1 MKREHVIERQGVQMV
16 LYDGLLDEAHQQGLC
31 RVSTTLLQ
39 APTPENGMLCIV
51 YAVVET
57 SKGTFG
63 GIGDATPENAGP
75 VKLHF
80 IRMAET
86 RAKARAMRDA
96 VNIGMVTFEET
107 GLAEHG
113 PMDAGGWDDESP
125 TLGPPRPDQI
135 PTPQTEGAPAWRD
148 PNKPATAGQIE
159 TIRKLSNYAGS
170 EGDII
175 PDGLTRAEASERI
188 SDLSTQLNQ
197 KGK

>member
-1 MKREHVIERQGVQMV
+1 VKREHVIERQGTQMV
-16 LYDGLLDEAHQQGLC
+16 LYDGLLDEAHQQGLS

-39 APTPENGMLCIV
+39 APTPENGMLCII

-63 GIGDATPENAGP
+63 GIGDATPENCGP
-75 VKLHF
+75 VGLHF

-86 RAKARAMRDA
+86 RAKSRAMRDA
-96 VNIGMVTFEET
+96 VNIGMVAFEET

-113 PMDAGGWDDESP
+113 SMDAGGFEDD
-125 TLGPPRPDQI
+125 PPHPDQVF
-135 PTPQTEGAPAWRD
+135 PTHQAEGAPAWRD
-148 PNKPATAGQIE
+148 PNKPATDGQRS
-159 TIRKLSNYAGS
+159 TIKKLSLALNGS

-175 PDGLTRAEASERI
+175 PAGLTRAEASERI
-188 SDLSTQLNQ
+188 TDLSTQLNQ